1 MEAAVNIHLRS
12 RQKNKIFN
20 IPEVN
25 LLMMINALL
34 ARATILSVEF
44 PDLLFLCFSS
54 IKLFP
59 EFSAGRNQAK
69 AKK

>member
-1 MEAAVNIHLRS
+1 
-12 RQKNKIFN
+12 
-20 IPEVN
+20 
-25 LLMMINALL
+25 MMINALL